1 VNPIVNRFLEGSC
14 RSAEVLFMKIA
25 LLGAISFAF
34 LFATG
39 QGLLVA
45 SPEPIRLSLWG
56 VALLSL
62 SSGAKAW
69 LVHKNDIHRA
79 RQASGEASGL
89 REAAAEMLAQTR
101 A

>member
-1 VNPIVNRFLEGSC
+1 
-14 RSAEVLFMKIA
+14 MKMA
-25 LLGAISFAF
+25 VLGAVSFAF
-34 LFATG
+34 LFVTG

-69 LVHKNDIHRA
+69 LEHKNDLRA
-79 RQASGEASGL
+79 RQASGEASRLHKAG
-89 REAAAEMLAQTR
+89 AEMLAQTR
-101 A
+101 G

>member
-1 VNPIVNRFLEGSC
+1 
-14 RSAEVLFMKIA
+14 MKTA
-25 LLGAISFAF
+25 VLGAISFAF

-45 SPEPIRLSLWG
+45 SPEPLRLSLWG
-56 VALLSL
+56 IALLSL
-62 SSGAKAW
+62 SSGARAW
-69 LVHKNDIHRA
+69 LEHKNDLHRA

-89 REAAAEMLAQTR
+89 HEAGAEMLAQTR